1 MPEDKFDAIIVGGGV
16 AGLSAAI
23 VLARGGAE
31 VLLVERGNYCGAKNV
46 TGGRLYTHSLEKILP
61 GFVEKAPLERKI
73 TKERYAYRRDGKLTI
88 SEYGVSDVCAPEG
101 DSYSVVR
108 GTFDKWLSEQ
118 AENEG
123 AEIVCGILV
132 DSLIMDGDMVCG
144 VVAGGDEM
152 LADVVILADGVNSQL
167 AQKIGLRSDLTPE
180 TTVGGAKEVIEIG
193 ADELEKRFGLGKEEG
208 LAWMF
213 KNCSDDN
220 NICDGFLYTNKTSVS
235 VGITIPVSEIGVD
248 EISVAQRM
256 EDFKNSDLIA
266 PLVRGGRLLEYSA
279 HLIPRQS
286 KGAMPR
292 FSGNGVILVGD
303 SASLAADFGY
313 TLRGMDL
320 AIESGRLAAENVLNA
335 KESGDFSADS
345 LAGYDTA
352 LKRSFVLNCVEQ
364 SSVIRRDIEKADLG
378 ADAANTIN
386 HVVDKYY
393 SFGLETGI

>member
-1 MPEDKFDAIIVGGGV
+1 MSEDKFDAIIVGGGV

-31 VLLVERGNYCGAKNV
+31 VLLIERGNYCGSKNV
-46 TGGRLYTHSLEKILP
+46 TGGRLYAHSIVKILP
-61 GFVEKAPLERKI
+61 EFEKTAPIERKI
-73 TKERYAYRRDGKLTI
+73 IKERYAYRRDGKLTI
-88 SEYGVSDVCAPEG
+88 AEYGASDVCVPKG
-101 DSYSVVR
+101 NSYSVVR
-108 GTFDKWLSEQ
+108 GTFDKWLAAQ

-123 AEIVCGILV
+123 AEIVSGILV
-132 DSLIMDGDMVCG
+132 DSLIMDGDKVCG

-167 AQKIGLRSDLTPE
+167 AQKIGLRSDLNPE
-180 TTVGGAKEVIEIG
+180 TTIVGAKEVIEIG
-193 ADELEKRFGLGKEEG
+193 ADEIEKRFGLGKGEG

-213 KNCSDDN
+213 KNCCGDN
-220 NICDGFLYTNKTSVS
+220 NICDGFLYTNKTSIS
-235 VGITIPVSEIGVD
+235 VVITIPVSEIGVD
-248 EISVAQRM
+248 DVSVPQRM
-256 EDFKNSDLIA
+256 EDFRNSDLIA
-266 PLVRGGRLLEYSA
+266 PLVSGGRLLEYSA

-320 AIESGRLAAENVLNA
+320 AIESGRLAAETVLNA
-335 KESGDFSADS
+335 KEIGVFSADS
-345 LAGYDTA
+345 LADYDTA

-364 SSVIRRDIEKADLG
+364 SDVISRAIDEADMG
-378 ADAANTIN
+378 IGTANTIN
-386 HVVDKYY
+386 RVLYKYY
-393 SFGLETGI
+393 SFGSETRI

>member
-73 TKERYAYRRDGKLTI
+73 TRERYGYRQNGKLKI
-88 SEYGVSDVCAPEG
+88 AEYGASDICVPEG
-101 DSYSVVR
+101 SSYSVVR
-108 GTFDKWLSEQ
+108 GTFDKWLAAQ

-132 DSLIMDGDMVCG
+132 DSLIIDGEKVCG
-144 VVAGGDEM
+144 VVACGDEM

-180 TTVGGAKEVIEIG
+180 TTIVGAKEVIEIG
-193 ADELEKRFGLGKEEG
+193 SDAIEKRFGLSKDEG

-213 KNCSDDN
+213 KNCCDDN

-235 VGITIPVSEIGVD
+235 VGITMPVSQIAADDV
-248 EISVAQRM
+248 SVAQRM

-266 PLVRGGRLLEYSA
+266 PLVSGGRLLEYSA
-279 HLIPRQS
+279 HLIPKHS
-286 KGAMPR
+286 KKPLSK
-292 FSGNGVILVGD
+292 FSSNGLIVVGD
-303 SASLAADFGY
+303 SASLAADFGH

-320 AIESGRLAAENVLNA
+320 AIESGRLAAETILNA
-335 KESGDFSADS
+335 KECGDFSAKS
-345 LAGYDTA
+345 LAAYDTA
-352 LKRSFVLNCVEQ
+352 LRRSFVLNCVEQ
-364 SSVIRRDIEKADLG
+364 SDIISQAIEKADLETNT
-378 ADAANTIN
+378 ANTIN
-386 HVVDKYY
+386 RVVDEYY
-393 SFGLETGI
+393 SFGSETRI